1 MKNMSYKDKFWKKSW
16 DDYVKDLDPNEF
28 NTTYPEAIRRTMED
42 FPEKMAFDYL
52 GVTFTYKDL
61 DDASNQFANML
72 IENGFKKGDV
82 VGINLPNTP
91 EYLMGVIGTLKAGC
105 IVSGVSPLLSDIQMQ
120 YQLNDLG
127 TGGNKVALLTLDAI
141 FAGRLVKIVSKLP
154 QLKIVITTSVGGYLP
169 KIKQVLGKLIGKI
182 PKGKV
187 TPLEGITVIDFHK
200 DLLPTYS
207 KELPTVKTSPDD
219 LAFIQYTG
227 GTTGP
232 PKGAMLTHINI
243 VSDIVIFQKWLNWE
257 RGEGVALSGF
267 PFFHIAGTFT
277 TLNVVYLGWSQILIP
292 NPRDSDHIIKELVK
306 YKPSVL
312 ANVPS
317 LYQILMKNPKFK
329 DLDHSQLKYCVCA
342 AAPFPKES
350 QKEFEAIVGKG
361 KLIEAYGM
369 TETSPLSASN
379 PSKGVK
385 KLGSIGLPLNN
396 MEVKLVEPN
405 TGKEVPVGEP
415 GEICVKGPMVMKGY
429 YNKPE
434 ETKNAIDSDGF
445 MHTGDV
451 GVMDEDGYMKIVDRT
466 KDMIIVGGFK
476 VFSAKLEDML
486 TKHPAIGMVAT
497 VGVDNPERPGSEIV
511 KAFIQLDTEYDYDGN
526 EEALKKNIT
535 AFAKENCSPY
545 EVPKMIEIVKELP
558 LTVVGKVDKKSL
570 RK

>member
-1 MKNMSYKDKFWKKSW
+1 
-16 DDYVKDLDPNEF
+16 
-28 NTTYPEAIRRTMED
+28 
-42 FPEKMAFDYL
+42 
-52 GVTFTYKDL
+52 
-61 DDASNQFANML
+61 
-72 IENGFKKGDV
+72 
-82 VGINLPNTP
+82 
-91 EYLMGVIGTLKAGC
+91 
-105 IVSGVSPLLSDIQMQ
+105 
-120 YQLNDLG
+120 
-127 TGGNKVALLTLDAI
+127 
-141 FAGRLVKIVSKLP
+141 
-154 QLKIVITTSVGGYLP
+154 
-169 KIKQVLGKLIGKI
+169 
-182 PKGKV
+182 
-187 TPLEGITVIDFHK
+187 
-200 DLLPTYS
+200 
-207 KELPTVKTSPDD
+207 
-219 LAFIQYTG
+219 
-227 GTTGP
+227 
-232 PKGAMLTHINI
+232 MLTHKNI
-243 VSDIVIFQKWLNWE
+243 MSDIIIYQKWLNWE
-257 RGEGVALSGF
+257 AGEGVALSGF

-292 NPRDSDHIIKELVK
+292 NPRDSDHIIKELAK

-329 DLDHSQLKYCVCA
+329 DLDHSQLKYCVSA

-350 QKEFEAIVGKG
+350 QKEFETIVGKG

-379 PSKGVK
+379 PSRGVK

-396 MEVKLVEPN
+396 TEIKLVDPS
-405 TGKEVPVGEP
+405 TGKEVPLGEP

-466 KDMIIVGGFK
+466 KDMIIVSGFK
-476 VFSAKLEDML
+476 VFSAKLEDTL

-511 KAFIQLDTEYDYDGN
+511 KAFIQLDTEYNYDGN

-545 EVPKMIEIVKELP
+545 EVPKIIEIVEELP

>member
-1 MKNMSYKDKFWKKSW
+1 
-16 DDYVKDLDPNEF
+16 LDPSLWE
-28 NTTYPEAIRRTMED
+28 TTFTDAVRNIFED
-42 FPEKMAFDYL
+42 FPDVMALSYQGL
-52 GVTFTYKDL
+52 EITFGQIDKS
-61 DDASNQFANML
+61 SNQFAHML
-72 IENGFKKGDV
+72 IDQGFKKGDV

-91 EYLMGVIGTLKAGC
+91 EYVIAFLGTIKAGC
-105 IVSGVSPLLSDIQMQ
+105 VVSGVSPLMSDVQMH

-127 TGGNKVALLTLDAI
+127 TGGNKVGLLTLDAI

-207 KELPTVKTSPDD
+207 KELPTVKITADD

-232 PKGAMLTHINI
+232 PKGAMLTHKNI
-243 VSDIVIFQKWLNWE
+243 VSDIVIYQRWLNWE
-257 RGEGVALSGF
+257 PGEGVALSGF

-292 NPRDSDHIIKELVK
+292 NPCDSDHIIKELAK
-306 YKPSVL
+306 YNPTVL

-329 DLDHSQLKYCVCA
+329 ELDHSQLKYCVSA

-350 QKEFEAIVGKG
+350 QKEFETIVGKG

-396 MEVKLVEPN
+396 TELKLVDPN

-434 ETKNAIDSDGF
+434 ETKNSIDSDGF

-466 KDMIIVGGFK
+466 KV
-476 VFSAKLEDML
+476 
-486 TKHPAIGMVAT
+486 
-497 VGVDNPERPGSEIV
+497 
-511 KAFIQLDTEYDYDGN
+511 
-526 EEALKKNIT
+526 
-535 AFAKENCSPY
+535 
-545 EVPKMIEIVKELP
+545 
-558 LTVVGKVDKKSL
+558 
-570 RK
+570 